1 MIEKLPGITIYR
13 HPNPEIRSFLTSAE
27 ISRYRVE
34 IFTVPGGDSL
44 GTQLK
49 SLGTIGAYVV
59 REILAIPGVREVEIK
74 PRELRVKKE
83 ASVPWDLI
91 EPKIRHALNTAFRRK
106 EIRLV

>member
-1 MIEKLPGITIYR
+1 
-13 HPNPEIRSFLTSAE
+13 
-27 ISRYRVE
+27 
-34 IFTVPGGDSL
+34 
-44 GTQLK
+44 
-49 SLGTIGAYVV
+49 
-59 REILAIPGVREVEIK
+59 VEIK